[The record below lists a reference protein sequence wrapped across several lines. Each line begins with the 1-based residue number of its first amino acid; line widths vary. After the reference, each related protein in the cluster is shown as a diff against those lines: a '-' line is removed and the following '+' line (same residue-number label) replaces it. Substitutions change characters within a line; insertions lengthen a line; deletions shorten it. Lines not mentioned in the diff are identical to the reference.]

1 MGKNQQ
7 RSAKKSPNPWKIA
20 FITLSLIL
28 VIAVGWLFSK
38 ITMELPGQSAEDTQV
53 IVQSN
58 DQLSVGL
65 SLNNTE
71 LAVIANEYM
80 KSEQRPA
87 GYSLEITDVATLK
100 GETVLLGFSIPFALS
115 GEPHATTDGNLQLKV
130 TDISLGGLSLPEKEA
145 LSLLAQFLTLPAFVS
160 LDADSETVLVNLS
173 GIDLPKESA
182 IRLLSIDKET
192 KEYSFEVSIPAEN
205 LIE

>member
-1 MGKNQQ
+1 MGTNQQ
-7 RSAKKSPNPWKIA
+7 RSAKNSSNPWKIA
-20 FITLSLIL
+20 FITLALIL
-28 VIAVGWLFSK
+28 VLAVVWLFSK
-38 ITMELPGQSAEDTQV
+38 ITMEQPNQTVEDAQVTTQSA
-53 IVQSN
+53 

-71 LAVIANEYM
+71 LAGIANEYM
-80 KSEQRPA
+80 ESEESLA
-87 GYSLEITDVATLK
+87 GYSVEITDVVTLK
-100 GETVLLGFSIPFALS
+100 GETVLLGLSVPFALT

-130 TDISLGGLSLPEKEA
+130 TDLSLGGLSLPEKEA

-160 LDADSETVLVNLS
+160 LDAESETVLMNLAS
-173 GIDLPKESA
+173 MDLPKESA

-192 KEYSFEVSIPAEN
+192 KEYSFEVTIPTEN